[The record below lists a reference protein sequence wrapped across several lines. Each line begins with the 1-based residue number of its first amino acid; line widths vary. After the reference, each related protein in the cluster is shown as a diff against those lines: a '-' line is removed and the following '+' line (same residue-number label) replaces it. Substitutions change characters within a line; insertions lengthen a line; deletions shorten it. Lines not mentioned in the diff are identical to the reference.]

1 MYLIANKNLSRINTQ
16 ITPPV
21 SRRAPYLARDQR
33 LQILTLHRAGLSN
46 REIAD
51 QLEVTILQVR
61 NMVRSGRAYPQPRTE
76 RSQLLSSAQVDELEA
91 FVCSSR
97 QTRQMS
103 LLELALHSRR
113 WSAGEHAI
121 RNALRKR
128 GDERRIPRSSLPLSE
143 NHRAVRIWW
152 SEQHLNWREEWSRV
166 FWCDETWIND
176 GQIMSGYRGQDFD
189 DTFVI
194 DRYKKNN
201 SWMCWGSFAGI
212 ERGPCIFWEREW
224 GSKTSE
230 GYSEHI
236 LPRIGNWFREKREE
250 TGHNYIFM
258 HDNASVHKGRPA
270 REFLIANGVESMPW
284 PANSPDLNPIEN
296 VWSMMKY

>member
-1 MYLIANKNLSRINTQ
+1 MNTQ

-21 SRRAPYLARDQR
+21 SRRAPYLTRDQR

-61 NMVRSGRAYPQPRTE
+61 NTVRSGRACPQPRTE

-97 QTRQMS
+97 ETRQIS

-128 GDERRIPRSSLPLSE
+128 GHERRIPRNSLPLSE

-152 SEQHLNWREEWSRV
+152 SEQHLNWRQEWSQV
-166 FWCDETWIND
+166 LWSDETRIND
-176 GQIMSGYRGQDFD
+176 SRIMSGYVTRKVSLIF
-189 DTFVI
+189 FI
-194 DRYKKNN
+194 FKNISVSIIVKRVAKTLMTLLLLIVTRRTTLGCSEEASRESN
-201 SWMCWGSFAGI
+201 EVLVSLGS
-212 ERGPCIFWEREW
+212 
-224 GSKTSE
+224 GSGE
-230 GYSEHI
+230 
-236 LPRIGNWFREKREE
+236 
-250 TGHNYIFM
+250 
-258 HDNASVHKGRPA
+258 VRP
-270 REFLIANGVESMPW
+270 LKDIVNISSQG
-284 PANSPDLNPIEN
+284 
-296 VWSMMKY
+296 